1 MRRVARFC
9 NTDEHSRTPPL
20 LLPCT
25 KREDTI
31 LEGLEE
37 TSVDGQA
44 ISKSRTRQRP
54 SSESY
59 TSHTK
64 DLGDWKKDTEI
75 DDRREHE
82 QKKNAGI
89 EKWSRFQHKT
99 GEGSKCTSCH
109 QGSKNNN
116 GLRPIRHPHTEKQE
130 KIAQGNVRRRTDYP
144 TMDDV
149 ASDWGTEDD
158 EREQSKGGCGTKSQP
173 AKSTKK

>member
-1 MRRVARFC
+1 
-9 NTDEHSRTPPL
+9 
-20 LLPCT
+20 
-25 KREDTI
+25 

-82 QKKNAGI
+82 QKKNAGSKTEGTLYLNYRNI
-89 EKWSRFQHKT
+89 ISINLGSHKT